1 MDLPVI
7 IGLIAFI
14 VLAVMLVMLWA
25 SGRHDDA
32 TDIVTQEIIVKANTG
47 PVTIAAPITQE
58 SED

>member
-1 MDLPVI
+1 MI

-14 VLAVMLVMLWA
+14 VLAVMLVLLWA